1 MLCCLL
7 EIGGVERGK
16 SGVSSLHYGLGA
28 ILDVWKISST
38 SQIE

>member
-1 MLCCLL
+1 MLFVGDRWCGEG
-7 EIGGVERGK
+7 EIR
-16 SGVSSLHYGLGA
+16 VSSLHYGLGA